1 MNNKTVLI
9 YGRFQPPHLGHQKLI
24 ERTQQKYRDR
34 DIHLFMSKSK
44 ADKRNPLPLQDK
56 YDICND
62 YWGNDIT
69 VHKTP
74 NGIVQIIKYM
84 GTITNDMVFV
94 VGTDRLDS
102 FSNLVAKYNWGYNIS
117 VTVNDRALISA
128 TDLRSLA
135 VNDDYKEF
143 KQHIP
148 QNPQLVF
155 NLLQYHL
162 LTVYE

>member
-24 ERTQQKYRDR
+24 ERTKLKYNDR
-34 DIHLFMSKSK
+34 DIHLFMSKSSN
-44 ADKRNPLPLQDK
+44 DKRNPLTLDDK
-56 YDICND
+56 YNLCKDF
-62 YWGNDIT
+62 WGNEIT
-69 VHKTP
+69 IHKNP

-84 GTITNDMVFV
+84 GTITSDMVFV

-102 FSNLVAKYNWGYNIS
+102 FSNLVHKYNWGYNIS

-128 TDLRSLA
+128 TDLRTLA
-135 VNDDYKEF
+135 INNDYNEF

-148 QNPQLVF
+148 KNQQSVF
-155 NLLQYHL
+155 TLLRNT
-162 LTVYE
+162 LTNYE